1 MTSEPKGGLLSGLR
15 NKVRSR
21 GARRTAIGVVIAVA
35 LYGLLGFFVA
45 PPLIRHVAEQQIAK
59 ALDRPTTIGKVS
71 FNPYTLRLEADGVR
85 LAERG
90 GAGGFASIERLVV
103 RVSWMTLLRFAPIVT
118 ELRVDS
124 PSVNVVR
131 YDAQRF
137 NFSDIAEKFAKPS
150 QQPSSG
156 PTLFSVSNIAVENG
170 HVAFDD
176 RLLGAKHVVDRL
188 SLGVPFIAT
197 LPSQTNI
204 FVDPR
209 FSARIDGSPIAIGGK
224 TKPFAK
230 SRESD
235 VALTFSDLD
244 VPRLLSYVPAKLPLE
259 VQSGKLAGNLELRFE
274 MTADKPSLTVTGTA
288 DLTDARIVDASKAP
302 FFAAHALHVAAA
314 GLQPFAG
321 VYRFDEILLDQPALH
336 LTRERSGALSI
347 ARAFAAQPRPAS
359 DEVHGPEGASSVAP
373 ASTASAS
380 AASSSAAASA
390 SASAT
395 HAASTPVSASAAS
408 GAPAVSAPTPAS
420 ASAMANPGQPAT
432 LDVSI
437 KHFAL
442 NDGSLALEDRVPD
455 RAVSLDLKK
464 LTATLDDFSTE
475 GKDKAHYA
483 IRTLLAQ
490 GGTIAATGAL
500 GLAAKQA
507 DARVT
512 IDSLALPP
520 AQPYLDSLTGARVV
534 EGTLGATLALDA
546 DWSKPATRVQVGAGD
561 VMLKSLKVMG
571 PDTAKESAPAIALAQ
586 GKIVIK
592 RVDVA
597 ARSAEIER
605 VEATGLAV
613 SGSRAKDG
621 RVSFADLAQPPWP
634 TREEGAARPAAPS
647 GTQAHAQAHGTHE
660 PKEAAPQSTTSSKSF
675 QSSKGTKAAS
685 ADKPAQSGWRYRI
698 GELVLKDGAVD
709 LTDEAAP
716 HPAKL
721 HLAPVQLDVR
731 DITEDMSR
739 PLAIKLEASLNGKGS
754 FNANGDIVPSPL
766 DASLT
771 VEANRLDLSPFE
783 PYFGDNLNAKI
794 AKAELNARG
803 QVKAAMP
810 KSGGPSYS
818 YRGFASLVDVR
829 LLDRTNSAPLAGWG
843 TLGIGGINARYDSH
857 GINLDIA
864 RVTFARF
871 FGQVLLDAQ
880 GKLNLNDVLAR
891 QREAS
896 NQPASKEQKSST
908 TTAQV
913 QTSAPGTSSST
924 PLHARIGQIVLQQGH
939 VNYTDDFVKPNY
951 KADLEDITGTIGTIG
966 TDVAAPAPVDISAS
980 LANNGPIA
988 IRGTANPLAP
998 KPSLDL
1004 GASAHDIEL
1013 KNLTPYSLKY
1023 AGYPIE
1029 KGRLDVDLHYKLEN
1043 DQLTAENHLI
1053 IDQLTFG
1060 DHVENGTE
1068 THLPVRLAIALLK
1081 DSHGKIDVRI
1091 PVSGSLSN
1099 PQFSLG
1105 SLIWGAVRH
1114 LIERA
1119 VTAPFSLLANALG
1132 GGGDGSASAEH
1143 LQYIAFAPGSAAL
1156 SDSARTKLDTL
1167 VKLLAEKPEV
1177 KLDLSGRADENVDMP
1192 GLRMAYVDDLVK
1204 REKAKATG
1212 SGGQQADPATVT
1224 VSADEYHRYLTE
1236 AYKNADFKKPRN
1248 FVGLTKTLPDDDMK
1262 RALAFHA
1269 PVNDTSLHALA
1280 EQRAQNVRQYL
1291 GQKIDPSRLT
1301 IVAPHFGT
1309 EGMKDN
1315 GPATRVDLAPAS

>member
-1 MTSEPKGGLLSGLR
+1 MTSEPKGGVLSGLR
-15 NKVRSR
+15 DKARSR

-35 LYGLLGFFVA
+35 LYGLLGFFAA
-45 PPLIRHVAEQQIAK
+45 PPLIRHVAEQQLGK
-59 ALDRPTTIGKVS
+59 ALDRPAKIGKVS
-71 FNPYTLRLEADGVR
+71 LNPYTLRLEADGVH

-90 GAGGFASIERLVV
+90 GGGEFASIERLVV

-137 NFSDIAEKFAKPS
+137 NFSDIAEKFATPP
-150 QQPSSG
+150 QHPRSG

-170 HVAFDD
+170 HVVFDD
-176 RLLGAKHVVDRL
+176 RLLGAKHDIDRL

-197 LPSQTNI
+197 LPSQTDI

-209 FSARIDGSPIAIGGK
+209 FSARIDGSPIAITGK

-244 VPRLLSYVPAKLPLE
+244 VPRLLSYVPTKLPLE

-274 MTADKPSLTVTGTA
+274 MTADKPSLTVSGTA
-288 DLTDARIVDASKAP
+288 DLTDARIVDAAKAP
-302 FFAAHALHVAAA
+302 FFSTRALHVAAA
-314 GLQPFAG
+314 GLQPLAG
-321 VYRFDEILLDQPALH
+321 VYRFDEIRLDQPALH
-336 LTRERSGALSI
+336 LTREHSGALSI
-347 ARAFAAQPRPAS
+347 ARAFAAQSRPAD
-359 DEVHGPEGASSVAP
+359 DEAGRVEPASSSAG
-373 ASTASAS
+373 AS
-380 AASSSAAASA
+380 AASAASAVSAASSAA
-390 SASAT
+390 
-395 HAASTPVSASAAS
+395 
-408 GAPAVSAPTPAS
+408 PAS
-420 ASAMANPGQPAT
+420 STSTVTAHAEQPAP
-432 LDVSI
+432 LDVSV

-455 RAVSLDLKK
+455 RAVALDLTN
-464 LTATLDDFSTE
+464 LTATVDDLSTVS
-475 GKDKAHYA
+475 KDKAHYA
-483 IRTLLAQ
+483 IRTALKQ
-490 GGTIAATGAL
+490 GGTIAAEGAL

-507 DARVT
+507 DARLT
-512 IDSLALPP
+512 IDALALPP
-520 AQPYLDSLTGARVV
+520 AQPYLDGLTGARVTD
-534 EGTLGATLALDA
+534 GTLGAKLALDA
-546 DWSKPATRVQVGAGD
+546 DWSKPTTQLRVGAGE
-561 VMLKSLKVMG
+561 VTLKSLKVMG
-571 PDTAKESAPAIALAQ
+571 PDEAKGAAPAITLAQ
-586 GKIVIK
+586 GAVALK

-597 ARSAEIER
+597 AQSADIER
-605 VEATGLAV
+605 VEATGLTVA
-613 SGSRAKDG
+613 GSREKDG
-621 RVSFADLAQPPWP
+621 RINFADLAQPPQAP
-634 TREEGAARPAAPS
+634 RPKEQAQARRAAEPKTAAP
-647 GTQAHAQAHGTHE
+647 
-660 PKEAAPQSTTSSKSF
+660 KS
-675 QSSKGTKAAS
+675 TKAARGEQS
-685 ADKPAQSGWRYRI
+685 AEPGWRYRI
-698 GELVLKDGAVD
+698 GELVLKDGAAD
-709 LTDEAAP
+709 ITDATAP
-716 HPAKL
+716 NPVKL
-721 HLAPVQLDVR
+721 HVAPLQLDVR
-731 DITEDMSR
+731 GITEDMSR
-739 PLAIKLEASLNGKGS
+739 PLAVKLEASLNGKGTL
-754 FNANGDIVPSPL
+754 NASGDIVPSPL

-771 VEANRLDLSPFE
+771 VQAMQLDLSPFE
-783 PYFGDNLNAKI
+783 PYIGDKLNAKI
-794 AKAELNARG
+794 AKAELTARG
-803 QVKAAMP
+803 QVKAVMP
-810 KSGGPSYS
+810 KDGAPSYS

-843 TLGIGGINARYDSH
+843 TLGIGGINARYDAH
-857 GINLDIA
+857 GINVDIA

-896 NQPASKEQKSST
+896 NEPAGKRQTSST
-908 TTAQV
+908 STAQV
-913 QTSAPGTSSST
+913 QTSGPGTGST
-924 PLHARIGQIVLQQGH
+924 PLHARVGQIVLQQGH

-988 IRGTANPLAP
+988 IRGTANPLAA

-1004 GASAHDIEL
+1004 SASAHDIEL

-1029 KGRLDVDLHYKLEN
+1029 KGSLDVDLHYKLEN

-1060 DHVENGTE
+1060 NHVENGTE

-1105 SLIWGAVRH
+1105 SLIWSAVTH

-1119 VTAPFSLLANALG
+1119 VTAPFSLLANAFGGGG
-1132 GGGDGSASAEH
+1132 GGGDSASAAN

-1156 SDSARTKLDTL
+1156 TDSARAKLDTL
-1167 VKLLAEKPEV
+1167 VKLLGEKPEV
-1177 KLDLSGRADENVDMP
+1177 KLDLSGRADENIDMP

-1204 REKAKATG
+1204 QEKAKA
-1212 SGGQQADPATVT
+1212 SGGGGQPVDPATVT

-1269 PVNDTSLHALA
+1269 PVNEASLRTLA
-1280 EQRAQNVRQYL
+1280 DQRAQNVRQYL
-1291 GQKIDPSRLT
+1291 SQKIDPSRLT

-1315 GPATRVDLAPAS
+1315 GPATRVDLTPAS